1 MKKAPRP
8 IKPSN
13 QRAVFDAIE
22 AGGKSF
28 AEIRKL
34 LRATDDAER
43 VKGMTVKQTRKATE
57 NLIYRGR
64 VIKVDGK
71 FMIASIDHFL
81 EKNNVSQFVEQPA
94 PKVKISSGDNLTIK
108 KSLLTHSLIAVLAG
122 AAGVSAGLVL

>member
-28 AEIRKL
+28 TEIRKL
-34 LRATDDAER
+34 LKATDDAER

-81 EKNNVSQFVEQPA
+81 EKNNVSQFV
-94 PKVKISSGDNLTIK
+94 KISSGDNLTIK

>member
-28 AEIRKL
+28 TQIRKL

-71 FMIASIDHFL
+71 FMIAPIDHFL

-94 PKVKISSGDNLTIK
+94 PQKNAGYDLTIK
-108 KSLLTHSLIAVLAG
+108 KSFITHALTAVLAG
-122 AAGVSAGLVL
+122 AAGVSAGLVLS